1 MRGRPEKADPG
12 YEAARGS
19 LSRPSPFRYLSA
31 SNNIRMPYSVIT
43 HSGKAHID
51 EIMAIAVLAVFKGE
65 NPSAVHRLSAEEL
78 MPLLESGESPPDTW
92 VIDCGLIHDPD
103 RRLFDHHQDRELPSA
118 ALLML
123 RHYFPEL
130 LDTDLGKNFAL
141 ISKADTQGL
150 RSLEDVNGTEDGADA
165 GDSGGESRDY
175 WSFIA
180 RLLIKTF
187 EEKPLT
193 VIETAAHGLAETITF
208 EDVKRCAREWIAVE
222 GRLVPVQVAGLSVL
236 EYRVPP
242 PEELVNGLKAID
254 GELIET
260 HQAAAVYG
268 FDKSDPDIR
277 TLYRTDIGHNR
288 LDFTR
293 AEFTRPLFCHQG
305 GFLARFKPSDGT
317 EWKRVL
323 EHSLT

>member
-1 MRGRPEKADPG
+1 
-12 YEAARGS
+12 
-19 LSRPSPFRYLSA
+19 
-31 SNNIRMPYSVIT
+31 MPYSVIT

-78 MPLLESGESPPDTW
+78 MPLLESGEPPPDTW
-92 VIDCGLIHDPD
+92 IIDCGLIHDPP

-130 LDTDLGKNFAL
+130 LDTDLGKHFVL

-150 RSLEDVNGTEDGADA
+150 RSLENVNGTEDGAC
-165 GDSGGESRDY
+165 GGEGADESRDY

-193 VIETAAHGLAETITF
+193 VIETAAHGLTEAITF
-208 EDVKRCAREWIAVE
+208 EEIKRSAREWIAVE

-242 PEELVNGLKAID
+242 PEELVSGLKAID

-268 FDKSDPDIR
+268 FDKSDPQVR

-293 AEFTRPLFCHQG
+293 AEFTHPLFCHQG
-305 GFLARFKPSDGT
+305 GFLARFKPSDNS
-317 EWKRVL
+317 EWKRAL
-323 EHSLT
+323 EHSLTS

>member
-1 MRGRPEKADPG
+1 MRGRPERASPG
-12 YEAARGS
+12 HEAPRSS

-31 SNNIRMPYSVIT
+31 SNDIRMPYSVIT

-78 MPLLESGESPPDTW
+78 MPLLESGEPPPDTW
-92 VIDCGLIHDPD
+92 VIDCGLIHDPN

-118 ALLML
+118 AFLML
-123 RHYFPEL
+123 RHHFPEL

-150 RSLEDVNGTEDGADA
+150 RSLEDGADA

-208 EDVKRCAREWIAVE
+208 EDIKRSAREWIAVE

-268 FDKSDPDIR
+268 FDRSDPDIR

>member
-1 MRGRPEKADPG
+1 MRGRPERANPG
-12 YEAARGS
+12 HEAARGS

-31 SNNIRMPYSVIT
+31 SNDIRMPYSVIT

-78 MPLLESGESPPDTW
+78 MPFLESGEPPPDTW

-130 LDTDLGKNFAL
+130 LDTDLGKNFTL

-150 RSLEDVNGTEDGADA
+150 RSLEDGADA

-208 EDVKRCAREWIAVE
+208 EDIKRSAREWIAVE

>member
-1 MRGRPEKADPG
+1 
-12 YEAARGS
+12 
-19 LSRPSPFRYLSA
+19 
-31 SNNIRMPYSVIT
+31 MPYSVIT

-65 NPSAVHRLSAEEL
+65 NPSDVHRLSAEEL
-78 MPLLESGESPPDTW
+78 MPLLESGEPPPDTW
-92 VIDCGLIHDPD
+92 IIDCGLIHDPP

-130 LDTDLGKNFAL
+130 LDTDLGKHFAL

-150 RSLEDVNGTEDGADA
+150 RSLEDFNGTEDGACDGEGA
-165 GDSGGESRDY
+165 GESRDY

-193 VIETAAHGLAETITF
+193 VIETAAHGLAEAITF
-208 EDVKRCAREWIAVE
+208 EEIKRSAREWIAVE

-242 PEELVNGLKAID
+242 PEELVSGLKAID

-268 FDKSDPDIR
+268 FDKSDPQVR

-293 AEFTRPLFCHQG
+293 AEFTHPLFCHQG
-305 GFLARFKPSDGT
+305 GFLARFKPSDNS
-317 EWKRVL
+317 EWKRAL
-323 EHSLT
+323 EHSLTS

>member
-1 MRGRPEKADPG
+1 MRGRPERANPG
-12 YEAARGS
+12 HEAARGS

-31 SNNIRMPYSVIT
+31 SNDIRMPYSVIT

-78 MPLLESGESPPDTW
+78 MPFLESGEPPPDTW

-103 RRLFDHHQDRELPSA
+103 RRLFDHHQGRELPSA

-150 RSLEDVNGTEDGADA
+150 RSLEDGADA

-208 EDVKRCAREWIAVE
+208 EDIKRSAREWIAVE

-323 EHSLT
+323 EHSIT

>member
-1 MRGRPEKADPG
+1 MRGRPERANPG
-12 YEAARGS
+12 HEAARGS

-31 SNNIRMPYSVIT
+31 SNDIRMPYSVIT

-78 MPLLESGESPPDTW
+78 MPFLESGEPPPDTW

-150 RSLEDVNGTEDGADA
+150 RSLEDGADA

-208 EDVKRCAREWIAVE
+208 EDIKRSAREWIAVE

>member
-1 MRGRPEKADPG
+1 MRGRPERANPG
-12 YEAARGS
+12 HEAARGS

-31 SNNIRMPYSVIT
+31 SNDIRMPYSVIT

-78 MPLLESGESPPDTW
+78 MPFLESGEPPPDTW

-103 RRLFDHHQDRELPSA
+103 RRLFDHHQDREHPSA

-123 RHYFPEL
+123 GHYFPEL

-150 RSLEDVNGTEDGADA
+150 RSLEDGADA

-208 EDVKRCAREWIAVE
+208 EDIKRSAREWIAVE

>member
-1 MRGRPEKADPG
+1 MRGRPERANPG
-12 YEAARGS
+12 HEAARGS

-31 SNNIRMPYSVIT
+31 SNDIRMPYSVIT

-78 MPLLESGESPPDTW
+78 MPFLESGEPPPDTW

-103 RRLFDHHQDRELPSA
+103 RRLFDHHQGRELPSA

-150 RSLEDVNGTEDGADA
+150 RSLEDGADA

-208 EDVKRCAREWIAVE
+208 EDIKRSAREWIAVE

>member
-1 MRGRPEKADPG
+1 
-12 YEAARGS
+12 
-19 LSRPSPFRYLSA
+19 
-31 SNNIRMPYSVIT
+31 MPYSVIT

-78 MPLLESGESPPDTW
+78 MPLLESGEPPPDTW
-92 VIDCGLIHDPD
+92 IIDCGLIHDPP

-130 LDTDLGKNFAL
+130 LDTDLGKHFAL

-150 RSLEDVNGTEDGADA
+150 RSLEDFNGTEDGACDGEGA
-165 GDSGGESRDY
+165 GESRDY

-193 VIETAAHGLAETITF
+193 VIETAAHGLAEAITF
-208 EDVKRCAREWIAVE
+208 EEIKRSAREWIAVE

-242 PEELVNGLKAID
+242 PEELVSGLKAID

-268 FDKSDPDIR
+268 FDKSDPQVR

-293 AEFTRPLFCHQG
+293 AEFTHPLFCHQG
-305 GFLARFKPSDGT
+305 GFLARFKPSDNS
-317 EWKRVL
+317 EWKRAL
-323 EHSLT
+323 EHSLTS

>member
-1 MRGRPEKADPG
+1 MRGRPEKAGPG
-12 YEAARGS
+12 HEAARGS
-19 LSRPSPFRYLSA
+19 LSRPSPFRYLSV
-31 SNNIRMPYSVIT
+31 SNDTRMPYSVIT

-78 MPLLESGESPPDTW
+78 MPLLESGEPPPDTW

-150 RSLEDVNGTEDGADA
+150 RSLEDGADA

-208 EDVKRCAREWIAVE
+208 EDIKRSAREWIAVE

-268 FDKSDPDIR
+268 FDRSDPDIR

>member
-1 MRGRPEKADPG
+1 MRGRPERANPG
-12 YEAARGS
+12 HEAARGS

-31 SNNIRMPYSVIT
+31 SNDIRMPYSVIT

-78 MPLLESGESPPDTW
+78 MPFLESGEPPPDTW

-130 LDTDLGKNFAL
+130 LDTDLGKNFTL

-150 RSLEDVNGTEDGADA
+150 RSLEDGADA

-208 EDVKRCAREWIAVE
+208 EDIKRSAREWIAVE

-305 GFLARFKPSDGT
+305 GFLARFNPSDGT

>member
-1 MRGRPEKADPG
+1 MRGPG
-12 YEAARGS
+12 HEAARAP

-31 SNNIRMPYSVIT
+31 SDDIRMPYSVIT

-78 MPLLESGESPPDTW
+78 MPLLESGEPPPDTW

-103 RRLFDHHQDRELPSA
+103 RRSFDHHQDRELPSA

-123 RHYFPEL
+123 RHHFPEL

-150 RSLEDVNGTEDGADA
+150 RSLEDGGDA
-165 GDSGGESRDY
+165 EDSGGESRDY

-187 EEKPLT
+187 EQKPLT

-208 EDVKRCAREWIAVE
+208 EDIKRRAREWIAVE

-242 PEELVNGLKAID
+242 PEEIVNGLKAID

-268 FDKSDPDIR
+268 FDRSDPDIR